1 MPDDVSALFTV
12 SVYVE
17 AMLGL
22 LLLFTWAQNTEIK
35 AVAWWGGAHVLRA
48 GSIALFG
55 RFGRLPDF
63 LTIDLASA
71 ILLTSFAVTWSG
83 ARVFGGHKSNLIVV
97 FAGAIVWLIA
107 GRIPEFANSVMLRT
121 TLSATIIATYA
132 WLAAAE
138 IWRNGSSQLVS
149 RIPASF
155 MLFAHGALFL
165 LCAPLAILTPHPTGA
180 EPLFG
185 TVWHT
190 VLSSEALLFTIA
202 IAFNLM
208 AMAKECT
215 TYMHKTAALIDPL
228 TGIWNRRGFIV
239 ENDRLT
245 QSMGSKTTKA
255 AVLFLDLDNFKTV
268 NDRYGHAVGDQV
280 LQILAATTKSVI
292 RSSDFVGRLGGEEF
306 AVVLHGAPR
315 DSAVTI
321 AERIRL
327 AFSEHAEVIDGE
339 YVAAT
344 VSIGLVLHEGPIL
357 DLSELLWKADQALY
371 RAKERG
377 RNRVELLGPE
387 WFAAGNA
394 GNRSTRAIVASTRN
408 VA

>member
-1 MPDDVSALFTV
+1 VV
-12 SVYVE
+12 
-17 AMLGL
+17 
-22 LLLFTWAQNTEIK
+22 
-35 AVAWWGGAHVLRA
+35 GGAHVLRA

>member
-1 MPDDVSALFTV
+1 
-12 SVYVE
+12 
-17 AMLGL
+17 
-22 LLLFTWAQNTEIK
+22 
-35 AVAWWGGAHVLRA
+35 
-48 GSIALFG
+48 
-55 RFGRLPDF
+55 
-63 LTIDLASA
+63 
-71 ILLTSFAVTWSG
+71 
-83 ARVFGGHKSNLIVV
+83 
-97 FAGAIVWLIA
+97 
-107 GRIPEFANSVMLRT
+107 
-121 TLSATIIATYA
+121 
-132 WLAAAE
+132 
-138 IWRNGSSQLVS
+138 
-149 RIPASF
+149 
-155 MLFAHGALFL
+155 
-165 LCAPLAILTPHPTGA
+165 
-180 EPLFG
+180 
-185 TVWHT
+185 
-190 VLSSEALLFTIA
+190 
-202 IAFNLM
+202 
-208 AMAKECT
+208 
-215 TYMHKTAALIDPL
+215 
-228 TGIWNRRGFIV
+228 
-239 ENDRLT
+239 
-245 QSMGSKTTKA
+245 MGSKSAKA

>member
-35 AVAWWGGAHVLRA
+35 AVAWWGSAHVLRA

-71 ILLTSFAVTWSG
+71 VLLTSFAITWGG

-138 IWRNGSSQLVS
+138 IWRNGSNQLVS

-165 LCAPLAILTPHPTGA
+165 LCAPLAVLTPHPTGV
-180 EPLFG
+180 EPMFG
-185 TVWHT
+185 SVWYT
-190 VLSSEALLFTIA
+190 VLSSEAVLFTIA

-228 TGIWNRRGFIV
+228 TGIWNRRGFHV

-245 QSMGSKTTKA
+245 QSMGGKTAKA

-268 NDRYGHAVGDQV
+268 NDRYGHAVGDQA

-387 WFAAGNA
+387 WFAAGN
-394 GNRSTRAIVASTRN
+394 RSTRAMVASTRN